1 MGCRKEKRKRRGISG
16 LPAATPYVHREM
28 FKDSFLANLLI
39 LLVAQLVAYGYLRTG
54 LLRRGVLLM
63 VGTWVMAD
71 VALLARFA
79 FAYTGPW
86 YLAALLLMQLHAVL
100 EAFLYASGR
109 VRRRFG
115 ATTRRR
121 KDLYFRAFRHYLR
134 NELDQA
140 QTILRRLVRWDPWDL
155 ESTLALATV
164 LSRKGRHR
172 RARGLLRQARGL
184 DRQRRFRD
192 VIGAEL
198 RHFKVRRRPV
208 PVTSGRLPPP
218 GNRAW

>member
-1 MGCRKEKRKRRGISG
+1 
-16 LPAATPYVHREM
+16 M
-28 FKDSFLANLLI
+28 FKDSFLPNLLI
-39 LLVAQLVAYGYLRTG
+39 LVIAQLVAYGYLRTG

-71 VALLARFA
+71 IALLSRFA
-79 FAYTGPW
+79 FAYTGPY
-86 YLAALLLMQLHAVL
+86 YLGALLVMQVYAVL
-100 EAFLYASGR
+100 ETFLYTSGR

-115 ATTRRR
+115 ATARRR
-121 KDLYFRAFRHYLR
+121 KDLFFRAFRHYLR
-134 NELDQA
+134 NELDQS
-140 QTILRRLVRWDPWDL
+140 QMILRRLVRWDPWDL

-184 DRQRRFRD
+184 DRHRRFRD

-208 PVTSGRLPPP
+208 PATSSRLPSLES
-218 GNRAW
+218 RAW